1 MRQHVF
7 FRDQGECAYCGTVWK
22 YMSDAWEADHI
33 IPLFMA
39 FGDWSF
45 WEPENVQILCKDP
58 CHKEKSKS
66 DMAKY
71 GFVIERKNKKP
82 VKTLKQRLA
91 E

>member
-1 MRQHVF
+1 
-7 FRDQGECAYCGTVWK
+7 
-22 YMSDAWEADHI
+22 MSDPWEADHI

-45 WEPENVQILCKDP
+45 WEPENLQILCKDP
-58 CHKEKSKS
+58 CHKAKSKS
-66 DMAKY
+66 DMARY

-82 VKTLKQRLA
+82 VKTKKQKPA